1 MTKNLISTPQFA
13 EEIIRIGT
21 KAQIEYNPLPVDDPK
36 VRQPDRHAREESA
49 RLGTEGEVRGR
60 DREDDRVFQGMSGAW
75 RAGGTNSMNS

>member
-1 MTKNLISTPQFA
+1 MRSSRRRGLRRNFKTNENDEESISTPQFA

-49 RLGTEGEVRGR
+49 RLGTR
-60 DREDDRVFQGMSGAW
+60 
-75 RAGGTNSMNS
+75 